1 MNVDWSQVLEIGLA
15 VTLYT
20 LGIALVLLGLVGLL
34 LPVLPGAPLM
44 FVGFLL
50 ISWADGF
57 TRIGWV
63 ELLMLGLVTI
73 VISVVDYVSSVTGAR
88 RFGASRWGIAGSF
101 VGLAVGLPFGV
112 PGWILGP
119 LVGSVLFEYVKDPD
133 FKKAARIG
141 LGSFLGFVIGTA
153 AKYALAM
160 FMLAAA
166 VTFYLL

>member
-1 MNVDWSQVLEIGLA
+1 MTVS
-15 VTLYT
+15 LYV
-20 LGIALVLLGLVGLL
+20 LGIALVLIGLVGLL

-44 FVGFLL
+44 FAGFVLV
-50 ISWADGF
+50 SWADGF
-57 TRIGWV
+57 TRIGWI
-63 ELLMLGLVTI
+63 ELILLGVVTL
-73 VISVVDYVSSVTGAR
+73 VISVVDYVSSITGAR

-101 VGLAVGLPFGV
+101 VGLAVGLPFGI

-119 LVGSVLFEYVKDPD
+119 LIGSVLFEYVKDPD

-141 LGSFLGFVIGTA
+141 LGSFVGFLIGTA

-166 VTFYLL
+166 VFFYLL